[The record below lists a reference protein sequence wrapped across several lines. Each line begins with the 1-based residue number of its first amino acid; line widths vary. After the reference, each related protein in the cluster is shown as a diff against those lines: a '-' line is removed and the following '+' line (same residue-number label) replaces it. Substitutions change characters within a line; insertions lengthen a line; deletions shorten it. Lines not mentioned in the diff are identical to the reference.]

1 MFTPPKFLFTL
12 ASSLDEI
19 ADRLAEKQQAL
30 ERKQKIERLER
41 EARELLEASMICAQ
55 ARRAVSPQ

>member
-1 MFTPPKFLFTL
+1 MHPKFLFTL

-19 ADRLAEKQQAL
+19 AVRLTEKQQAL

-41 EARELLEASMICAQ
+41 EARELFEASMICAQ
-55 ARRAVSPQ
+55 ARRAVFPR